1 MTKKKDPLAP
11 RPLEP
16 LTDRQRNLWNI
27 AEHLELTQKKGMP
40 LEVDISEWLYRC
52 LKNIAYGM
60 DANEVLNVHARQG
73 ARKDGF
79 KKECE
84 KKLQN
89 GFIAAA
95 TEAGAGQKKTVEA
108 INQLSD
114 ARPKTKRST
123 VRKNWNSSTANRDP
137 DFSLGSK

>member
-1 MTKKKDPLAP
+1 MTKKKDPLAL
-11 RPLEP
+11 RPSEP
-16 LTDRQRNLWNI
+16 LTERQRNLWNI
-27 AEHLELTQKKGMP
+27 AEHIELAQVNGVP
-40 LEVDISEWLYRC
+40 LEVEISEWLYRC
-52 LKNIAYGM
+52 LKNIAYGK

-95 TEAGAGQKKTVEA
+95 TESGAEQKKTVEA

-114 ARPKTKRST
+114 ARPKAKRST
-123 VRKNWNSSTANRDP
+123 VRKNWNSSSANRDP

>member
-1 MTKKKDPLAP
+1 MTKKKDPLAL
-11 RPLEP
+11 RPSEP
-16 LTDRQRNLWNI
+16 LTERQRNLWNI
-27 AEHLELTQKKGMP
+27 AEHIELAQVNGVP
-40 LEVDISEWLYRC
+40 LEVEISEWLYRC
-52 LKNIAYGM
+52 LKNIAHGK

-95 TEAGAGQKKTVEA
+95 TEPGAGKKKTADAIQAISEA
-108 INQLSD
+108 M
-114 ARPKTKRST
+114 PKSKRST
-123 VRKNWNSSTANRDP
+123 VRKNWNSSSANRDP